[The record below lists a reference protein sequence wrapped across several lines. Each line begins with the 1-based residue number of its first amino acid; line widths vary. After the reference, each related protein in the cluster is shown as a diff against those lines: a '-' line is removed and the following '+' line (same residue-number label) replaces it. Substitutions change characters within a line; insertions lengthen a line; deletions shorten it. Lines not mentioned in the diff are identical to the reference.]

1 MARADRRRD
10 ARARPAPEPGFHR
23 KYESAYVGT
32 EDLFFQRLRR
42 RAKWIFVFL
51 ALTFAVSFV
60 AFGVGSEVQ
69 GGIADALGLGTS
81 GGAADDRPTVGN
93 ARDRLEKNPRDAEA
107 LRDLSTALQDEARF
121 DEAIDPLERYTRI
134 RPRDE
139 DALRQLA
146 TLYLSRATRISTDLN
161 AAQARFAALNP
172 GTDFTLPPDSP
183 LAQAFSTNPVDQALS
198 SESSEAINALNS
210 RLTDTY
216 TDAQTTFERLAKVAP
231 QDESVQLDLADA
243 AQRAGD
249 SEAAIKAYEQF
260 LKLAPESPIAPQVEE
275 QLKALKDQQAALS
288 GAAGG

>member
-1 MARADRRRD
+1 VARADRRRD
-10 ARARPAPEPGFHR
+10 ARSRPAPEPGFHR

-32 EDLFFQRLRR
+32 EGLFFQRLRR
-42 RAKWIFVFL
+42 QARWIFVLL

-93 ARDRLEKNPRDAEA
+93 ARERLEKNPRDAEA
-107 LRDLSTALQDEARF
+107 LRDLSTALQDEGQF
-121 DEAIDPLERYTRI
+121 EEAIAPLERYSRI
-134 RPRDE
+134 RPRDG
-139 DALRQLA
+139 DALRELA

-161 AAQARFAALNP
+161 AAQVRSSQLNP

-183 LAQAFSTNPVDQALS
+183 LAQAFATNPVDQALT
-198 SESSEAINALNS
+198 SESSEEINALNS

-216 TDAQTTFERLAKVAP
+216 TDAQTTYERLAKVVP
-231 QDESVQLDLADA
+231 EDESVQLDLADT

-249 SEAAIKAYEQF
+249 AEAAIKAYETF
-260 LKLAPESPIAPQVEE
+260 LELAPESPTAPLVEE

>member
-1 MARADRRRD
+1 M
-10 ARARPAPEPGFHR
+10 
-23 KYESAYVGT
+23 
-32 EDLFFQRLRR
+32 
-42 RAKWIFVFL
+42 
-51 ALTFAVSFV
+51 
-60 AFGVGSEVQ
+60 Q